1 MHFKRKRE
9 LMKNLVLTIAI
20 LSLAIISTYYIYNK
34 FDKSEV
40 VDYTSESL
48 DITYKEEAGD
58 KISITTVSPVTDSVG
73 LSSKAHTV
81 TIKNNLTEK
90 VNYTIKIID
99 DIKAM
104 IEDKCTEYQIPKTD
118 IRVSVRDSSG
128 NNAIYKLSDLENDI
142 LVSGKIKAL
151 KEEKYTIRLWISN
164 ESSLPMGSDIH
175 YHGIIEVIEESE

>member
-1 MHFKRKRE
+1 MQFKRKRE
-9 LMKNLVLTIAI
+9 LIKNVVLMAMI
-20 LSLAIISTYYIYNK
+20 LSIAIISTYYIYNK
-34 FDKSEV
+34 FDNSEV

-90 VNYTIKIID
+90 VNYTIRIND
-99 DIKAM
+99 DVKTM
-104 IEDKCTEYQIPKTD
+104 IEDDCTEYQIPKQD
-118 IRVSVRDSSG
+118 IRVSVRDASG
-128 NNAIYKLSDLENDI
+128 NNAIYTLSDLENNI
-142 LVSGKIKAL
+142 LVSHKIDVL
-151 KEEKYTIRLWISN
+151 KEEKYTIRLWVSS

-175 YHGIIEVIEESE
+175 YHGIIEVVEESE

>member
-1 MHFKRKRE
+1 MQFKRKRE
-9 LMKNLVLTIAI
+9 LIKNVVLMTMI
-20 LSLAIISTYYIYNK
+20 LSIAIISTYYIYNK
-34 FDKSEV
+34 FDNSEV

-90 VNYTIKIID
+90 VNYKIRIND
-99 DIKAM
+99 DVKTM
-104 IEDKCTEYQIPKTD
+104 IEDDCTEYQIPKQD
-118 IRVSVRDSSG
+118 IRVSVRDASG
-128 NNAIYKLSDLENDI
+128 NNAIYTLSDLENNI
-142 LVSGKIKAL
+142 LVSHKIDVL
-151 KEEKYTIRLWISN
+151 KEEKYTIRLWVSS

-175 YHGIIEVIEESE
+175 YHGIIEVVEESE